1 MLEYTELM
9 FAKNDHFHQE
19 GNFTKQ
25 IAEVQPVLCRIIS
38 PFIGYMKLLINS
50 TNLMKDRTKEES
62 TLRRNSLTS

>member
-25 IAEVQPVLCRIIS
+25 IAEVHLIICRIIS
-38 PFIGYMKLLINS
+38 PFIGYMKLSINS

-62 TLRRNSLTS
+62 TLRKNSLTS